1 MMQGADIRAGR
12 VQEVEGR
19 LIIPLVRE
27 ARLSCGGL
35 MVFHRPVALVVIEGG
50 RADCVVLE
58 EGFSPDEA
66 LALIRG
72 STGTST

>member
-1 MMQGADIRAGR
+1 MMQGAHIRAGR

-27 ARLSCGGL
+27 VRLSCGGV
-35 MVFHRPVALVVIEGG
+35 MVFHRPVAIVVIVGA

-66 LALIRG
+66 FALIRG
-72 STGTST
+72 ITMTSH